1 MEILETHEKIHEA
14 GHGHGHEHGHGGRPP
29 NAKRI
34 AILISLLAALL
45 AIFEMGGKSAQNTSI
60 IANIEAANLWSFFQA
75 KTIRMTLVRTQAEA
89 WAIAPPQSGAE
100 QASLVENQIQK
111 WQAAAARYDSEP
123 ETGEGRKELAQKAKA
138 AEEKRDQA
146 LAAYHV
152 FEYSAAALQLAIVLA
167 SAAIVTGAMAL
178 AWAATGLGL
187 VGTLLGLLG
196 WLAPTLLHL

>member
-14 GHGHGHEHGHGGRPP
+14 GHGHEHGHGGRPP

-100 QASLVENQIQK
+100 PAPLVENQIQK

-167 SAAIVTGAMAL
+167 SAAIVTGTMAL

>member
-14 GHGHGHEHGHGGRPP
+14 GHGHEHGHGGRPP

-89 WAIAPPQSGAE
+89 WEIAPPQTGAE
-100 QASLVENQIQK
+100 QIPLVENQIQK

-152 FEYSAAALQLAIVLA
+152 FEFSAAALQLAIVLA

-178 AWAATGLGL
+178 GWTSAGLGL
-187 VGTLLGLLG
+187 IGTILGLMG